1 MRAVNVP
8 LAGKGVSI
16 RKNTKKEGKFKKKT
30 HKGIRYDT
38 ITGNSLSLI
47 DSHKMIMSPSPALVA
62 QLPIDQPGW
71 GVGHVGLKL

>member
-1 MRAVNVP
+1 MFP
-8 LAGKGVSI
+8 LGKI
-16 RKNTKKEGKFKKKT
+16 PKRKENLKKKT